1 MHLFRS
7 TISSITLRQETQRRK
22 ERKLW
27 TSGYLSTRTIYFCKI
42 LFYHM
47 TQKVWTDLVR
57 VIYSLKFEVVVVPIV
72 RGLADIFTLCVI
84 LFCNKTLKTVKL
96 PKEFKIK

>member
-1 MHLFRS
+1 
-7 TISSITLRQETQRRK
+7 
-22 ERKLW
+22 
-27 TSGYLSTRTIYFCKI
+27 
-42 LFYHM
+42 M

-84 LFCNKTLKTVKL
+84 LLCNKPLKTVKL

>member
-1 MHLFRS
+1 
-7 TISSITLRQETQRRK
+7 
-22 ERKLW
+22 
-27 TSGYLSTRTIYFCKI
+27 
-42 LFYHM
+42 M

-57 VIYSLKFEVVVVPIV
+57 VIYSLKFEVVPIV